1 MSAKGAGPSALE
13 GRGGY
18 ALSVSDSPKF
28 ASGDYVSSS
37 SHGYG
42 HKSDQL
48 YGDKVLDYSGIDR
61 RQYGERQ
68 SAYMGRDLQSDPTGR
83 YAADPVGYGHQH
95 QVNAYLRKDSYGLLY
110 F

>member
-1 MSAKGAGPSALE
+1 MSTKGAASSALD

-18 ALSVSDSPKF
+18 SDSPKF
-28 ASGDYVSSS
+28 GPGDYIPSS

-48 YGDKVLDYSGIDR
+48 YGDKSLDYSGIDR

-68 SAYMGRDLQSDPTGR
+68 SGYLGRDLPSEQTAR
-83 YAADPVGYGHQH
+83 YAADAVGYSGQH
-95 QVNAYLRKDSYGLLY
+95 QVYT
-110 F
+110 

>member
-1 MSAKGAGPSALE
+1 MSTKGTASSALD

-18 ALSVSDSPKF
+18 SLGVSDSPKF
-28 ASGDYVSSS
+28 GSGDYVPSS

-48 YGDKVLDYSGIDR
+48 YGDKSLDYSGIDR

-68 SAYMGRDLQSDPTGR
+68 SGYLGRDLASEPAAR
-83 YAADPVGYGHQH
+83 YGTNAGGYSNQH
-95 QVNAYLRKDSYGLLY
+95 QVCAYS
-110 F
+110 